1 MAGERI
7 AEAELD
13 ELGIDGDRKV
23 LVKGRNGRVI
33 TSPTHPKLLGLKGTI
48 AADGAPQISGRPWN
62 SMEAL
67 DLVRTAVGLAP
78 NYFITKGRSALMSSR
93 DRKTACRSEGGNRRR
108 VVAYAAAH
116 IRFAPGESRRG
127 HSDSAAAARTFDG
140 HHNHALYAHKSRLEA
155 CGSRE
160 ARRVW

>member
-23 LVKGRNGRVI
+23 LVKGRDGRVI

-67 DLVRTAVGLAP
+67 DLVRTAVGPGAELFYYEGP
-78 NYFITKGRSALMSSR
+78 ERFDVISR
-93 DRKTACRSEGGNRRR
+93 PQNRLS
-108 VVAYAAAH
+108 
-116 IRFAPGESRRG
+116 I
-127 HSDSAAAARTFDG
+127 
-140 HHNHALYAHKSRLEA
+140 
-155 CGSRE
+155 
-160 ARRVW
+160 